1 MAGGY
6 GSGGG
11 GDLGGIG
18 SGKMTK
24 IYCMKKN
31 D

>member
-11 GDLGGIG
+11 DLGGIG
-18 SGKMTK
+18 IGKMTK